1 MLTAKVKEYVFM
13 SNEEIVKKIKN
24 GNNLADYL
32 EYLYTKNL
40 PLIKTIIKPY
50 TAFEN
55 EEDLLQECYFG
66 LVNAVKN
73 YDCYENVK
81 FMTYAKFW
89 IKQACVRYIE
99 NCGRSVRLPVS
110 MHQDI
115 IHYKKAIME
124 LSHDLGRYPEDAE
137 LMKYL
142 GISKAK
148 LNDLKMYSQD
158 IKSLNTSYTTE
169 DGQEYE
175 LLDTIADDLRI
186 EESVVDDLYNEHC
199 KSELWGIVACYT
211 SEREADVLRD
221 RFKNKKTIRAISEKQ
236 NISFQR
242 VREIEQN
249 AIRKMRR
256 PAVRRELEKK
266 FDLAMVGAYNSGVN
280 NFKTTW
286 ESSTERTALKMLDY
300 DNYVQKRLA
309 ELKCKIQC

>member
-1 MLTAKVKEYVFM
+1 M
-13 SNEEIVKKIKN
+13 SNEEIVKQIKDGKN
-24 GNNLADYL
+24 SADNL

-40 PLIKTIIKPY
+40 SLIKAIIKPY
-50 TAFEN
+50 MALE
-55 EEDLLQECYFG
+55 EAEDLLQECFLG
-66 LVNAVKN
+66 LLKAVEH
-73 YDCYENVK
+73 YDTDENVK
-81 FMTYAKFW
+81 FMTYATFW
-89 IKQACVRYIE
+89 LKQACVRYIE
-99 NCGRSVRLPVS
+99 NCGRTVRLPVS
-110 MHQDI
+110 VHQDI

-124 LSHDLGRYPEDAE
+124 LSHDLGRYPEDTE
-137 LMKYL
+137 LMEYL

-158 IKSLNTSYTTE
+158 VKSLNTTYTNE
-169 DGQEYE
+169 DGSECE
-175 LLDTIADDLRI
+175 LMDTVADDLRL
-186 EESVVDDLYNEHC
+186 EESVIDDLYDEHC

-236 NISFQR
+236 NVSFQR
-242 VREIEQN
+242 VREIEQS